1 MIGISSKR
9 IKRALLRFQ
18 FFKFLRKKMG
28 RSNMDLL
35 SGDDKRLLD
44 RMDPVIMEW
53 PDGWKRPKIGLVK
66 DFPREKTVPY
76 TAYWPKYERFLKNN
90 SIPYEIYN
98 IHTSDWLK
106 ESNRFDMIIWRVNS
120 DPISMDEA
128 REKIFALEVYKG
140 KDCFPSLNEIWSNED
155 KVKASYLLSMKEIP
169 TPETFISYDLE
180 EIKEYLKKCNYPIV
194 TKIRTGS
201 GSKGVELLRSRKEA
215 LSFVDEVFNGGR
227 NTYWPHQKQ
236 IGYVYFQE
244 FIKDSLYDLR
254 VIVLKDKFFGY
265 RRYPKE
271 GDFRASGAGNMVH
284 GPIPEEAL
292 RIAERTRDALDKRII
307 AVDLIKDRKRGFLVN
322 EVSCFFRVD
331 DGIELE
337 IDGFSGYYQKVCAE
351 FSFIKANHW
360 IQELTLCEILSDRN
374 VHGTENT
381 IIRRCLK

>member
-1 MIGISSKR
+1 MTGISSKR

-18 FFKFLRKKMG
+18 FFKFLREKMG
-28 RSNMDLL
+28 RSNIDIL
-35 SGDDKRLLD
+35 SGDDERLLD

-53 PDGWKRPKIGLVK
+53 PDGSKKPKVGLVK
-66 DFPREKTVPY
+66 DFPKEKNIPY

-106 ESNRFDMIIWRVNS
+106 ESDRYDMIIWRVNS

-128 REKIFALEVYKG
+128 REKIFALETLKG

-155 KVKASYLLSMKEIP
+155 KVKASYLLSIKGIP
-169 TPETFISYDLE
+169 TPKTFISYDLE
-180 EIKEYLKKCNYPIV
+180 EIKEYLKICNYPIV

-201 GSKGVELLRSRKEA
+201 GSKGVELLRSKKEA
-215 LSFVDEVFNGGR
+215 LRFVDEVFNGGR
-227 NTYWPHQKQ
+227 NTYWPYLKQ
-236 IGYVYFQE
+236 TGYVYFQE

-265 RRYPKE
+265 KRYPKD
-271 GDFRASGAGNMVH
+271 GDFRASGAGNLVH

-292 RIAERTRDALDKRII
+292 RLAERTRDALDKRII
-307 AVDLIKDRKRGFLVN
+307 AVDLLKDKKRGFLVN

-331 DGIELE
+331 DGIELR
-337 IDGFSGYYQKVCAE
+337 IDGVSGYYQRIDGGFE
-351 FSFIKANHW
+351 FIKASHW
-360 IQELTLCEILSDRN
+360 IQEMTLREIFSEGFIKGRGDLT
-374 VHGTENT
+374 
-381 IIRRCLK
+381 IRRCSL